1 MPMSSPRLLSAKPP
15 TDGDDLQTALHAVY
29 NWEYGSEL
37 DELRT
42 LYAKGLD
49 LQWIA
54 ARELP
59 WATGIDRDVFA
70 RTFSMFGVPFHRTRF
85 WTGLPEDKRWDIA
98 RRGSA
103 WMLSNFLH
111 GEQGALMVA
120 AQLVNAV
127 PHMDGK
133 FYAATQTLDEA
144 RHVEVFAKYIEL
156 LDRVHP
162 IAPSLKTVLDKTLA
176 HESWLFKCIGMQIV
190 VEGLALFTFRDMRDT
205 TEEPLLKRLLTY
217 VARDEARHTAYGI
230 KYLGAVVPTLSDA
243 EQAELEDFAF
253 EASRL
258 LIDSRSGTALAQ
270 AFFTVFTEAG
280 VDPGEAF
287 GRAAEDRAAM
297 REAIQRRGGRL
308 GPVSGFVIPSLGR
321 IGLFSDRIASHFRD
335 LFDQNQISAPG
346 KGDERV
352 NPVDVIPAL
361 PDDLE
366 AWVLAGA

>member
-1 MPMSSPRLLSAKPP
+1 MTHLSAKTPP
-15 TDGDDLQTALHAVY
+15 DGDDLATALHAVY
-29 NWEYGSEL
+29 NWNYSSEI

-54 ARELP
+54 TKDLP
-59 WATGIDRDVFA
+59 WADGIDRDVFA
-70 RTFSMFGVPFHRTRF
+70 RTFSMFGVPFHKTRF
-85 WTGLPEDKRWDIA
+85 WGSLPEEQRWDVA

-144 RHVEVFAKYIEL
+144 RHVEVFAKYIGL

-162 IAPSLKTVLDKTLA
+162 IAPGLKKVLDSTLA
-176 HESWLFKCIGMQIV
+176 HESWLFKCVGMQIV

-205 TEEPLLKRLLTY
+205 TEEPLLKQLLTY
-217 VARDEARHTAYGI
+217 VARDEARHTAYGV
-230 KYLGAVVPTLSDA
+230 KYLGAVVPTLSDT
-243 EQAELEDFAF
+243 EKAELEDFAF

-258 LIDSRSGTALAQ
+258 LIDSRSGTALSQ
-270 AFFTVFTEAG
+270 AFFSVFTEAG
-280 VDPGEAF
+280 IDPGEAF
-287 GRAAEDRAAM
+287 GKAAADRDALRDAM
-297 REAIQRRGGRL
+297 RRRGGRL

-321 IGLFSDRIASHFRD
+321 IGLFSERISSHFRD
-335 LFDQNQISAPG
+335 LFDQNQISAPTG

-352 NPVDVIPAL
+352 NPVDAIPAL

-366 AWVLAGA
+366 AWVLAGS